1 MKKTLLLASSNGFLS
16 KTKNTATRW
25 ILALI
30 VALFFTFQDTNAQ
43 CVGPYK
49 KFESIDGS
57 LSSTGA
63 VTAMVA
69 RDWRFEGSGT
79 APNNSFVGAATS
91 ARSGRMSLG
100 HTTATRYDAAVI
112 TPAMNNFS
120 RFSFGI
126 RYTTATSNSILSTA
140 FEVQISDDNGAN
152 WTTLTN
158 GINTLAL
165 TYNTFDA
172 NIVLPAAMTTAYQTV
187 SATPVLPATSFPN
200 VADGYRFRILDKRD
214 NVNRNGG
221 IYLDD
226 FAWTSALASENNI
239 IVNDAISSC
248 ATAYQI
254 PMGMP
259 YYYYDNGGEFDS
271 YGSNTAAINQSIIFS
286 PLTVGS
292 KIKVTYEAF
301 VTEATND
308 FLEIHNSNGLSTPV
322 NTYSGD
328 LTFSLPS
335 PYTSSAPDGSLSFRF
350 VSNAGAV
357 TTAQRG
363 FRIKVEAVQCN
374 IPNTL
379 TASGSYE
386 QVNLG
391 WVGSASATEYEVF
404 QATSAA
410 PAPTAVS
417 VGTLTGSTATTYSAT
432 GLTVGTTYYFWVRS
446 VCGSDKSDWAG
457 PISAVPICNPTTVP
471 YLENFNGFVGGVLPP
486 CTSAESS
493 AWQTNAT
500 NGNLYTNDDYSNFYT
515 RGVSLTAGT
524 QYRVTYD
531 FSTNLV
537 GSASVEIYWGST
549 NVAPTDGTIVNP
561 LADHFD
567 FAALQSN
574 IANFT
579 APTTGTYYL
588 RFFLTDI
595 NLPGTNV
602 NFDNI
607 RIEVETCAPPLV
619 DNNYPAPANVSLA
632 PFLTFVDDFNASI
645 GWNISATGLPSNGY
659 EYIISTSLVAPIFG
673 ASPSGS
679 AASNSTTIGSLSPNT
694 RYYVWVRGNCGAQIS
709 PWSQNY
715 ITFVTTNVTAPVTVL
730 ISDTEPVPA
739 SGSTLA
745 LHNGCNFTFL
755 DSGTASNNYVNYENH
770 TYTFKPATA
779 GKKLKVVFNSFATEN
794 NYDGLMIYSGDDSPG
809 NTRQLMS
816 SGRAAGTNPVTCPAG
831 AYSGTA
837 SPGTII
843 SNAANGSLSFTF
855 QSDFLVTGAGWS
867 ANISCVDVPTVTS
880 FSPLNNSCATLPV
893 GSTITINGTNLSGV
907 TSVTIGGV
915 PAGPVTHVSPTQI
928 TVPYPASAKTGK
940 IRVVT
945 ADAFGTSIADFV
957 VQNPAPVTTD
967 ATVCIGGTGSVS
979 SSTVCDG
986 FINPVTSI
994 TQNLIVGSTQRPR
1007 PASSTNST
1015 ACNFMGAGYDRY
1027 YDQTNFQVSVTGSYV
1042 LEMSGA
1048 PDGMGYIAIAPFTPG
1063 TCSPNFVI
1071 GDDDSGAG
1079 LNPQLTVTLTAGVT
1093 YVLYSTT
1100 YGIISSNT
1108 TVTWAITPP
1117 VGGNVL
1123 LYQNSQTQWYDSDYD
1138 PMNPTASVLLHT
1150 GPTYNPVGDAGS
1162 GVVNNTTPITR
1173 TYYAACSSNSTC
1185 RTPAIF
1191 TIVDTTP
1198 GTASSNQ
1205 TLCSGSAADLTLTG
1219 NGAPVTRWQYNAT
1232 DATFATGTTVN
1243 IPASASTT
1251 LTSAQI
1257 GTLTETRHYRAEITV
1272 GSCTSYSNVV
1282 TITFN
1287 KTIWNG
1293 GWSNG
1298 TPDATK
1304 AVEFQSDFTSAG
1316 DIAACSV
1323 SVTGGNVVI
1332 ATGHTLTVQNQVAVS
1347 GGTLTFNDDS
1357 SLYQPNPVVNAPGVY
1372 SGGNTGSITYNRT
1385 ATPMFR
1391 LDYTYWSTPV
1401 HPQNLLAV
1409 SPLSPLGWFFTFNG
1423 TAWQN
1428 INNPGSTT
1436 MNVGKG
1442 YILRAPTNFPVSPA
1456 LPQEYTAPFSGTP
1469 NNGTIPVTIIGGA
1482 LELNLLGNPYPSA
1495 IAAFPTSALAPETG
1509 LITANP
1515 NLNGSIYFWT
1525 HNTQMTSGLYTD
1537 DDYAIYN
1544 LTGGSAAAPNV
1555 GTGNNSVPTGYIAAG
1570 QGFFVEGLASG
1581 TVNFTNAMRRA
1592 GNNTQFFRTN
1602 EENTQTVEEGLE
1614 KHRYWLDIS
1623 NNQTAFKQT
1632 LIGYVESATNDIDR
1646 LFDAKLV
1653 DNGVISLYTKVGDTK
1668 LSIQGK
1674 DINFDINEQIPLGY
1688 SSSNAG
1694 QFNINLSD
1702 YDGLFVDQ
1710 IIYLE
1715 DKLLNII
1722 HNLKESSYTFT
1733 TAAGTFEDRFVL
1745 RYTNS
1750 TLGNNEPIFNDN
1762 TVVVYKNNL
1771 GLFINSG
1778 TALMK
1783 NVMIYDVRG
1792 RLIASQSSINANN
1805 ASFNTLPNTNQ
1816 VLLVKIT
1823 STEGAELTKK
1833 VVY

>member
-25 ILALI
+25 ILTLALL
-30 VALFFTFQDTNAQ
+30 VTFATQQANAQ
-43 CVGPYK
+43 CLVPYK
-49 KFESIDGS
+49 NFESFPGTFAPLTADGW
-57 LSSTGA
+57 LFNTG
-63 VTAMVA
+63 TT
-69 RDWRFEGSGT
+69 FTLGT
-79 APNNSFVGAATS
+79 GNV
-91 ARSGRMSLG
+91 RSGRVALTKATNTAG
-100 HTTATRYDAAVI
+100 AYFDTPAVTNLAAFTFYVRGAGTATFL
-112 TPAMNNFS
+112 TNNRWS
-120 RFSFGI
+120 V
-126 RYTTATSNSILSTA
+126 
-140 FEVQISDDNGAN
+140 EISDDNGAT
-152 WTTLTN
+152 WTLLTDGVNNLTLTH
-158 GINTLAL
+158 
-165 TYNTFDA
+165 NTFSCTT
-172 NIVLPAAMTTAYQTV
+172 VLSPLSTSYSVQRSILPTAPLTAFPV
-187 SATPVLPATSFPN
+187 SPQ
-200 VADGYRFRILDKRD
+200 GYKFRFRDTRLAGEA
-214 NVNRNGG
+214 GG
-221 IYLDD
+221 IYFDD
-226 FAWTSALASENNI
+226 FAWRSSVTSENTT
-239 IVNDAISSC
+239 IVPELNNTGLCNYVIQPGTAYYFYDHGGISDTYSNVQNHATSFTPAVAGYKIKATYEQFTTQAATDYLQMFDSNDAT
-248 ATAYQI
+248 TAQVGANMSLTSVPAGTTYTAS
-254 PMGMP
+254 
-259 YYYYDNGGEFDS
+259 NASGE
-271 YGSNTAAINQSIIFS
+271 
-286 PLTVGS
+286 
-292 KIKVTYEAF
+292 
-301 VTEATND
+301 
-308 FLEIHNSNGLSTPV
+308 
-322 NTYSGD
+322 
-328 LTFSLPS
+328 
-335 PYTSSAPDGSLSFRF
+335 LSFRF
-350 VSNAGAV
+350 VSDATVALTSHLGY
-357 TTAQRG
+357 
-363 FRIKVEAVQCN
+363 RIRIEAVQCN
-374 IPNTL
+374 TPNAL
-379 TASGSYE
+379 SAAGSYE

-391 WVGSASATEYEVF
+391 WTGSGSATEYEVY

-417 VGTLTGSTATTYSAT
+417 TGVLTGSTATTYSYA
-432 GLTVGTTYYFWVRS
+432 GLTAGTTYYFWVRS

-471 YLENFNGFVGGVLPP
+471 YLENFNGFTGGVLPP

-531 FSTNLV
+531 FSTNLI
-537 GSASVEIYWGST
+537 GAASVEIYWGST
-549 NVAPTDGTIVNP
+549 AVAPTDATITNP

-567 FAALQSN
+567 FAGLQSN
-574 IANFT
+574 IVNFT
-579 APTTGTYYL
+579 APSTGTYYL
-588 RFFLTDI
+588 RFFVTDI
-595 NLPGTNV
+595 YTPGTNV

-619 DNNYPAPANVSLA
+619 DNNYPGPANVSLA

-755 DSGTASNNYVNYENH
+755 DSGTASSNYVNYENH
-770 TYTFKPATA
+770 TYTFKPATL

-794 NYDGLMIYSGDDSPG
+794 NYDGLMIYSGDGSAG
-809 NTRQLMS
+809 NSLQLMS
-816 SGRAAGTNPVTCPAG
+816 SGRAAGTDPVTCPAG

-843 SNAANGSLSFTF
+843 SNATNGSLSFTF
-855 QSDFLVTGAGWS
+855 QSDFLITGAGWS

-880 FSPLNNSCATLPV
+880 FSPLNNSCGTLAV
-893 GSTITINGTNLSGV
+893 GSTITINGTFLSGV

-915 PAGPVTHVSPTQI
+915 PAGPITHVSPTQI

-945 ADAFGTSIADFV
+945 ADAFGSSAADFV
-957 VQNPAPVTTD
+957 VQGTAPVTAD

-994 TQNLIVGSTQRPR
+994 SLNLNAATDLQAPR
-1007 PASSTNST
+1007 PTSSTNST
-1015 ACNFMGAGYDRY
+1015 ACNFVAGSNRNYVAT
-1027 YDQTNFQVSVTGSYV
+1027 QFQVSVTGTYV

-1048 PDGMGYIAIAPFTPG
+1048 GDGMGYIAIAPFTAG
-1063 TCSPNFVI
+1063 VCSGNFVI

-1093 YVLYSTT
+1093 YILYSTT
-1100 YGIISSNT
+1100 FGGAGTVT
-1108 TVTWAITPP
+1108 TAVTWAITPP

-1123 LYQNSQTQWYDSDYD
+1123 LYQNSQTQWYDS
-1138 PMNPTASVLLHT
+1138 AVGGVLLHT
-1150 GPTYNPVGDAGS
+1150 GATYNPVGDAGS

-1219 NGAPVTRWQYNAT
+1219 NGAAVTRWQYNAT

-1442 YILRAPTNFPVSPA
+1442 YIMRAPTNFPVSPA

-1653 DNGVISLYTKVGDTK
+1653 DNGVISLFTKVGDTK

-1792 RLIASQSSINANN
+1792 RLIVSQSSINANN

>member
-16 KTKNTATRW
+16 KTKATATRW
-25 ILALI
+25 LFTLAVLM
-30 VALFFTFQDTNAQ
+30 TFATQQANAQ
-43 CVGPYK
+43 CLVPYK
-49 KFESIDGS
+49 NFESFPGTFAPLTADGW
-57 LSSTGA
+57 LFNTG
-63 VTAMVA
+63 TT
-69 RDWRFEGSGT
+69 FTLGT
-79 APNNSFVGAATS
+79 AN
-91 ARSGRMSLG
+91 ARSGRVALTKTS
-100 HTTATRYDAAVI
+100 TTSGAYFD
-112 TPAMNNFS
+112 TPAVTNLAAFTFYVRAAGTAGYIANNRWS
-120 RFSFGI
+120 V
-126 RYTTATSNSILSTA
+126 
-140 FEVQISDDNGAN
+140 EISDDNGAS
-152 WTTLTN
+152 WTLLTDGVNNLTLTH
-158 GINTLAL
+158 
-165 TYNTFDA
+165 NTFSCTT
-172 NIVLPAAMTTAYQTV
+172 VLSPLTTNYSVQRSILPTTPLTAFPV
-187 SATPVLPATSFPN
+187 SPQ
-200 VADGYRFRILDKRD
+200 GYKFRFRDTRIATDTA
-214 NVNRNGG
+214 GG
-221 IYLDD
+221 IYFDD
-226 FAWTSALASENNI
+226 FAWRSSVTSENTT
-239 IVNDAISSC
+239 IVPEIGNTALCNYVIQPGTAYYFYDHGGISDTYSNVQNHATSFTPAVAGYKIKATYEQFNTQAATDYLQMFNSNDAT
-248 ATAYQI
+248 TAQVGANMSLTSVPAGTTYTAS
-254 PMGMP
+254 
-259 YYYYDNGGEFDS
+259 NASGE
-271 YGSNTAAINQSIIFS
+271 
-286 PLTVGS
+286 
-292 KIKVTYEAF
+292 
-301 VTEATND
+301 
-308 FLEIHNSNGLSTPV
+308 
-322 NTYSGD
+322 
-328 LTFSLPS
+328 
-335 PYTSSAPDGSLSFRF
+335 LSFRF
-350 VSNAGAV
+350 VSDA
-357 TTAQRG
+357 TASLTG
-363 FRIKVEAVQCN
+363 FLGHRIRIEAVQCN
-374 IPNTL
+374 TPNAL
-379 TASGSYE
+379 TAAGTFE

-391 WVGSASATEYEVF
+391 WTGSASATEYEVF

-432 GLTVGTTYYFWVRS
+432 GLTAGTTYYFWVRS

-457 PISAVPICNPTTVP
+457 PISATPICSPTTVP

-486 CTSAESS
+486 CTRADNSS
-493 AWQTNAT
+493 WQTNSV
-500 NGNLYTNDDYSNFYT
+500 NGNLFTNGAYSNFYT
-515 RGVSLTAGT
+515 KGVSLTAGT

-531 FSTNLV
+531 FSTNLI
-537 GSASVEIYWGST
+537 GPASVEIYWGST

-567 FAALQSN
+567 FAGLQSN
-574 IANFT
+574 IVNFT

-588 RFFLTDI
+588 RFFVTDI
-595 NLPGTNV
+595 NVAGTNV

-619 DNNYPAPANVSLA
+619 DNNYPGPANVSLA
-632 PFLTFVDDFNASI
+632 PFLTGVTDFTANI
-645 GWNISATGLPSNGY
+645 GWGISATGLPSNGY

-679 AASNSTTIGSLSPNT
+679 APSNSTTLTSLSPNT
-694 RYYVWVRGNCGAQIS
+694 RYYVWIRGNCGAQIS

-730 ISDTEPVPA
+730 ISDVEPTPA

-755 DSGTASNNYVNYENH
+755 DSGAATSNYVNFEEH
-770 TYTFKPATA
+770 TYTFRPVTP
-779 GKKLKVVFNSFATEN
+779 GTKLKVVFNSFATEN

-816 SGRAAGTNPVTCPAG
+816 SGRAAGTDPVTCPAG

-843 SNAANGSLSFTF
+843 SNATNGSLSFTF
-855 QSDFLVTGAGWS
+855 RSDFIVTGAGWS
-867 ANISCVDVPTVTS
+867 ANISCVLVPTVTS
-880 FSPLNNSCATLPV
+880 FTPLNNSCATLPV
-893 GSTITINGTNLSGV
+893 GSTITINGTNLSAV
-907 TSVTIGGV
+907 TSVTIGGI
-915 PAGPVTHVSPTQI
+915 PAGPVTIVNSGQI
-928 TVPYPASAKTGK
+928 TVPYPAGARTGK

-957 VQNPAPVTTD
+957 VQNPAPVTTN

-994 TQNLIVGSTQRPR
+994 SLNLNAATDLQAPR

-1015 ACNFMGAGYDRY
+1015 ACNFVAGSNRNYVA
-1027 YDQTNFQVSVTGSYV
+1027 TEFQVSVTGSYV

-1048 PDGMGYIAIAPFTPG
+1048 GDGMGYIAIAPFTAG
-1063 TCSPNFVI
+1063 VCSGNFVI

-1100 YGIISSNT
+1100 FGGAGTVT
-1108 TVTWAITPP
+1108 TAVTWAITPP
-1117 VGGNVL
+1117 VGGNIL
-1123 LYQNSQTQWYDSDYD
+1123 LYQNSQTQWYDS
-1138 PMNPTASVLLHT
+1138 AVGGVLLHT
-1150 GPTYNPVGDAGS
+1150 GASYNPVGDAGS
-1162 GVVNNTTPITR
+1162 GVANNTTPITR
-1173 TYYAACSSNSTC
+1173 TYYAACSSNATC

-1191 TIVDTTP
+1191 TIVNTTP

-1257 GTLTETRHYRAEITV
+1257 GVLTETRHYRAEITV

-1304 AVEFQSDFTSAG
+1304 AVEFQSNFTSSG

-1428 INNPGSTT
+1428 INNPGSAT
-1436 MNVGKG
+1436 MDVGKG
-1442 YILRAPTNFPVSPA
+1442 YIMRAPTNFPVSPA

-1469 NNGTIPVTIIGGA
+1469 NNGNVSVNIIGGA

-1525 HNTQMTSGLYTD
+1525 HNTQMTNGLYTD

-1544 LTGGSAAAPNV
+1544 LTGGSAAAPNL
-1555 GTGNNSVPTGYIAAG
+1555 GSGNNSVPTGYIAAG

-1602 EENTQTVEEGLE
+1602 GENTQTVEEGLE

-1623 NNQTAFKQT
+1623 NNQSAFKQT
-1632 LIGYVESATNDIDR
+1632 LIGYVETATNDVDR

-1674 DINFDINEQIPLGY
+1674 EISFDINEQIPLGY

-1702 YDGLFVDQ
+1702 YDGLFEDQ
-1710 IIYLE
+1710 VIYLE

-1722 HNLKESSYTFT
+1722 HNLKESNYTFT
-1733 TAAGTFEDRFVL
+1733 TASGTFEDRFVL
-1745 RYTNS
+1745 RYTNNS
-1750 TLGNNEPIFNDN
+1750 SLGNNEPVFNDN
-1762 TVVVYKNNL
+1762 TVVVYKNEQ

-1778 TALMK
+1778 TVPMK
-1783 NVMIYDVRG
+1783 DIMIYDVRG
-1792 RLIASQSSINANN
+1792 RLIASQSSINATN

-1823 STEGAELTKK
+1823 STEGGELTKK

>member
-16 KTKNTATRW
+16 KSKATAYRW
-25 ILALI
+25 LLTLAVLM
-30 VALFFTFQDTNAQ
+30 AFTTQQANAQ
-43 CVGPYK
+43 CLVPYK
-49 KFESIDGS
+49 NFES
-57 LSSTGA
+57 
-63 VTAMVA
+63 MP
-69 RDWRFEGSGT
+69 GT
-79 APNNSFVGAATS
+79 AAAMTAEGWSFGGTGTLFVPGTGNP
-91 ARSGRMSLG
+91 RSGRLSLFK
-100 HTTATRYDAAVI
+100 TATNATAYFD
-112 TPAMNNFS
+112 TPAITNLEAFTFYVRGATAGTAVTTNNRWS
-120 RFSFGI
+120 V
-126 RYTTATSNSILSTA
+126 
-140 FEVQISDDNGAN
+140 EISDDNGAT
-152 WTTLTN
+152 WTLLTDGVNNLTLTH
-158 GINTLAL
+158 
-165 TYNTFDA
+165 NTFSCTT
-172 NIVLPAAMTTAYQTV
+172 VLSPLTTNYSVQRSILPTAPLTAFPV
-187 SATPVLPATSFPN
+187 SPQ
-200 VADGYRFRILDKRD
+200 GYKFRFRDTRVAGEL
-214 NVNRNGG
+214 GG
-221 IYLDD
+221 IYFDD
-226 FAWTSALASENNI
+226 FAWTSTDVTENTTIVPELLSAGPCNYI
-239 IVNDAISSC
+239 IQPSRV
-248 ATAYQI
+248 
-254 PMGMP
+254 
-259 YYYYDNGGEFDS
+259 YYFYDNGGKSDSYSVSQNHAMSFTPAVVGAKIRITYEEFNTENGTSPNIDYLQLFDS
-271 YGSNTAAINQSIIFS
+271 NNFTSQVGANIAGTPAIIGNTY
-286 PLTVGS
+286 T
-292 KIKVTYEAF
+292 
-301 VTEATND
+301 ATNGTG
-308 FLEIHNSNGLSTPV
+308 E
-322 NTYSGD
+322 
-328 LTFSLPS
+328 
-335 PYTSSAPDGSLSFRF
+335 LSFRF
-350 VSNAGAV
+350 ISNSNPVVAAN
-357 TTAQRG
+357 RG
-363 FRIKVEAVQCN
+363 FRIRVEAVQCN
-374 IPNTL
+374 TPNTL
-379 TASGSYE
+379 TAAGSFE
-386 QVNLG
+386 QANLS
-391 WVGSASATEYEVF
+391 WTGSPSATEYEVF
-404 QATSAA
+404 QSTSAA

-471 YLENFNGFVGGVLPP
+471 YLENFNGFTGGVLPP

-531 FSTNLV
+531 FSTNLI
-537 GSASVEIYWGST
+537 GPASVEIYWGST

-567 FAALQSN
+567 FAGLQSN
-574 IANFT
+574 IVNFT
-579 APTTGTYYL
+579 APSTGTYYL
-588 RFFLTDI
+588 RFFVTDI
-595 NLPGTNV
+595 NVPGTNV

-619 DNNYPAPANVSLA
+619 DNNYPGPANVSLA
-632 PFLTFVDDFNASI
+632 PFLTAVTDFTADISW
-645 GWNISATGLPSNGY
+645 GISATGLPSNGY
-659 EYIISTSLVAPIFG
+659 DYIISTSLVAPIFG

-679 AASNSTTIGSLSPNT
+679 APSNSTTIGSLSPNT
-694 RYYVWVRGNCGAQIS
+694 RYYVWIRGNCGAQIS

-730 ISDTEPVPA
+730 ISEVEPTPP
-739 SGSTLA
+739 SGGALA

-755 DSGTASNNYVNYENH
+755 DSGAATSNYVNFEEH
-770 TYTFKPATA
+770 TYTFKPVTP
-779 GKKLKVVFNSFATEN
+779 GTKLKVVFNSFATEN

-816 SGRAAGTNPVTCPAG
+816 SGRAAGTDPVTCPAG

-843 SNAANGSLSFTF
+843 SNATNGSLSFTF
-855 QSDFLVTGAGWS
+855 RSDFIVTRAGWS
-867 ANISCVDVPTVTS
+867 ANISCVLVPTVTS
-880 FSPLNNSCATLPV
+880 FTPLNNSCATLPV

-907 TSVTIGGV
+907 TSVTIGGI
-915 PAGPVTHVSPTQI
+915 PAGPVTIVNSGQI
-928 TVPYPASAKTGK
+928 TVPYPAGARTGK

-945 ADAFGTSIADFV
+945 ADAFGISIADFV

-994 TQNLIVGSTQRPR
+994 SLNLNAATDPQAPR

-1015 ACNFMGAGYDRY
+1015 ACNFVAGSVRNYLA
-1027 YDQTNFQVSVTGSYV
+1027 TEFQVSVTGSYV

-1048 PDGMGYIAIAPFTPG
+1048 GDGMGYIAIAPFTAG
-1063 TCSPNFVI
+1063 VCSGNFVI

-1100 YGIISSNT
+1100 FGGAGTVT
-1108 TVTWAITPP
+1108 TAVTWAITPP
-1117 VGGNVL
+1117 VGGNIL
-1123 LYQNSQTQWYDSDYD
+1123 LYQNSQTQWYDS
-1138 PMNPTASVLLHT
+1138 AVGGVLLHT
-1150 GPTYNPVGDAGS
+1150 GATYNPVGDAGS

-1332 ATGHTLTVQNQVAVS
+1332 ATGHTLTVQNQVAVT

-1436 MNVGKG
+1436 MDVGKG

-1469 NNGTIPVTIIGGA
+1469 NNGTIPVNIIGGA

-1495 IAAFPTSALAPETG
+1495 IAAFPTSVLAPETG

-1525 HNTQMTSGLYTD
+1525 HNTQMTNGLYTD

-1602 EENTQTVEEGLE
+1602 EENSQTVEEGLE

-1623 NNQTAFKQT
+1623 NNQSAFKQT
-1632 LIGYVESATNDIDR
+1632 LIGYVETATNDIDR

-1653 DNGVISLYTKVGDTK
+1653 DNGVISLFTKVGDTK

-1674 DINFDINEQIPLGY
+1674 DVTFDINEQIPLGY

-1710 IIYLE
+1710 VIYLE

-1733 TAAGTFEDRFVL
+1733 TAVGTFEDRFVL

-1750 TLGNNEPIFNDN
+1750 TLSNNEPIFNDN
-1762 TVVVYKNNL
+1762 TVVVYKNEQ

-1778 TALMK
+1778 TVPMK
-1783 NVMIYDVRG
+1783 NIMIYDVRG
-1792 RLIASQSSINANN
+1792 RLIASQSSINATN
-1805 ASFNTLPNTNQ
+1805 ASFNALPNTNQ

>member
-16 KTKNTATRW
+16 KTKSTATRW

-30 VALFFTFQDTNAQ
+30 VALSFTFQDTNAQ
-43 CVGPYK
+43 CLVPYK
-49 KFESIDGS
+49 NFESIPNSTATMTAEGWTFGGPGTMFNFGTANVRTGRLS
-57 LSSTGA
+57 LFKSVNTAGAYFDTPAITNLAAFTFYVRGATAGTA
-63 VTAMVA
+63 VT
-69 RDWRFEGSGT
+69 T
-79 APNNSFVGAATS
+79 NNRWSV
-91 ARSGRMSLG
+91 
-100 HTTATRYDAAVI
+100 
-112 TPAMNNFS
+112 
-120 RFSFGI
+120 
-126 RYTTATSNSILSTA
+126 
-140 FEVQISDDNGAN
+140 EISDDNGAT
-152 WTTLTN
+152 WTLLTDGVNNLTLTH
-158 GINTLAL
+158 
-165 TYNTFDA
+165 NTFSCTT
-172 NIVLPAAMTTAYQTV
+172 VLSPLTDNYSVQRSILPTAPLTAFPV
-187 SATPVLPATSFPN
+187 SP
-200 VADGYRFRILDKRD
+200 DGYKFRFRDTR
-214 NVNRNGG
+214 VGG
-221 IYLDD
+221 ELGGVYFDD
-226 FAWTSALASENNI
+226 FAWTSSVASENTTIVPERGSTTLCNYI
-239 IVNDAISSC
+239 IQPGTEYYFYDHGGKSDTYSNVQNHATSFTPAVAGYKIKATYEQFNTQAATDYLQMFDSNDAT
-248 ATAYQI
+248 TAQVGANMSLTSVPAGTTYTAS
-254 PMGMP
+254 
-259 YYYYDNGGEFDS
+259 NASGE
-271 YGSNTAAINQSIIFS
+271 
-286 PLTVGS
+286 
-292 KIKVTYEAF
+292 
-301 VTEATND
+301 
-308 FLEIHNSNGLSTPV
+308 
-322 NTYSGD
+322 
-328 LTFSLPS
+328 
-335 PYTSSAPDGSLSFRF
+335 LSFRF
-350 VSNAGAV
+350 VSDATV
-357 TTAQRG
+357 TPITNFG
-363 FRIKVEAVQCN
+363 YRIRIEAVQCN
-374 IPNTL
+374 TPNSL
-379 TASGSYE
+379 SAAGSYE

-391 WVGSASATEYEVF
+391 WTGSGSATEYEVY

-417 VGTLTGSTATTYSAT
+417 TGVLTGSTATTYSYG
-432 GLTVGTTYYFWVRS
+432 GLTAGTTYHFWIRS

-471 YLENFNGFVGGVLPP
+471 YLENFNGFTGGVLPP

-531 FSTNLV
+531 FSTNLI
-537 GSASVEIYWGST
+537 GPASVEIYWGST
-549 NVAPTDGTIVNP
+549 NVAPTDGTIVNS

-567 FAALQSN
+567 FAGLQSN

-588 RFFLTDI
+588 RFFVTDI
-595 NLPGTNV
+595 NVPGTNV

-619 DNNYPAPANVSLA
+619 DNNYPGPANVSLA
-632 PFLTFVDDFNASI
+632 PFLTAVDDFTATI
-645 GWNISATGLPSNGY
+645 GWGISATGLPLNGY

-679 AASNSTTIGSLSPNT
+679 VSPTSVPANETTITSLSPNT

-709 PWSQNY
+709 PWSKNY

-730 ISDTEPVPA
+730 ISNVEPTPA

-755 DSGTASNNYVNYENH
+755 DSGSASNNYVNYEEH
-770 TYTFKPATA
+770 TYTFKPATP
-779 GKKLKVVFNSFATEN
+779 GTKLKVVFNSFATEN

-816 SGRAAGTNPVTCPAG
+816 SGRAAGTDPVTCPAG
-831 AYSGTA
+831 AYSGTT

-843 SNAANGSLSFTF
+843 SNATNGSLSFTF
-855 QSDFLVTGAGWS
+855 RSDFIVTGAGWS
-867 ANISCVDVPTVTS
+867 ANISCVLVPTVTS
-880 FSPLNNSCATLPV
+880 FTPLNNSCATLPV
-893 GSTITINGTNLSGV
+893 GSTITINGTNLSAV

-945 ADAFGTSIADFV
+945 ADAFGSSAADFV
-957 VQNPAPVTTD
+957 VQGTAPVTAD

-994 TQNLIVGSTQRPR
+994 SLNLNAATDLQAPR
-1007 PASSTNST
+1007 PTSSTNST
-1015 ACNFMGAGYDRY
+1015 ACNFVAGSNRNYVAT
-1027 YDQTNFQVSVTGSYV
+1027 QFQVSVTGSYV

-1048 PDGMGYIAIAPFTPG
+1048 GDGMGYIATAPFTAG
-1063 TCSPNFVI
+1063 VCSGNFVI

-1093 YVLYSTT
+1093 YILYSTT
-1100 YGIISSNT
+1100 FGGAGTVT
-1108 TVTWAITPP
+1108 TAVTWAITTP

-1123 LYQNSQTQWYDSDYD
+1123 LYQNSQTQWYDS
-1138 PMNPTASVLLHT
+1138 AVGGVLLHT
-1150 GPTYNPVGDAGS
+1150 GATYNPVGDAGS

-1219 NGAPVTRWQYNAT
+1219 NGAAVTRWQYNAT

-1304 AVEFQSDFTSAG
+1304 AVEFQSNYTSTG
-1316 DIAACSV
+1316 DLSACSV

-1653 DNGVISLYTKVGDTK
+1653 DNGVISLFTKVGDTK

-1710 IIYLE
+1710 VIYLE

-1816 VLLVKIT
+1816 VLLVKII

>member
-16 KTKNTATRW
+16 KTKSTATRW

-43 CVGPYK
+43 CIGPYQY
-49 KFESIDGS
+49 FESVP
-57 LSSTGA
+57 STGA
-63 VTAMVA
+63 GVTALTADGWLISGFGKVSSATNA
-69 RDWRFEGSGT
+69 RTGL
-79 APNNSFVGAATS
+79 
-91 ARSGRMSLG
+91 MSLFQA
-100 HTTATRYDAAVI
+100 TATV
-112 TPAMNNFS
+112 
-120 RFSFGI
+120 
-126 RYTTATSNSILSTA
+126 TTGY
-140 FEVQISDDNGAN
+140 V
-152 WTTLTN
+152 
-158 GINTLAL
+158 
-165 TYNTFDA
+165 
-172 NIVLPAAMTTAYQTV
+172 
-187 SATPVLPATSFPN
+187 ATPVITSPSNFSFYMKKSSAAVAAGSYTVEFSDNGGTNWYNIPAGTNN
-200 VADGYRFRILDKRD
+200 VAGFYNTISITAVLPVMTAAYQQVSVTGAFPTTLEGYRFR
-214 NVNRNGG
+214 VNDTRTSGQAGG
-221 IYLDD
+221 IFTDD
-226 FAWTSALASENNI
+226 YSWTSSVTSQNTTIVSQLGAS
-239 IVNDAISSC
+239 VTCAPAVVVPVGTSYYFYDQSGRNDAYSLLQDH
-248 ATAYQI
+248 QI
-254 PMGMP
+254 AFTPAVAG
-259 YYYYDNGGEFDS
+259 YN
-271 YGSNTAAINQSIIFS
+271 
-286 PLTVGS
+286 
-292 KIKVTYEAF
+292 IKATYEAVSIDNAGGDYLQAF
-301 VTEATND
+301 
-308 FLEIHNSNGLSTPV
+308 NSNNYTSQIGT
-322 NTYSGD
+322 NISG
-328 LTFSLPS
+328 TTIPA
-335 PYTSSAPDGSLSFRF
+335 PMTSSAPDGSLSFRF
-350 VSNAGAV
+350 FSGA
-357 TTAQRG
+357 TAPLATWTG
-363 FRIKVEAVQCN
+363 FRIRIECVQCS

-379 TASGSYE
+379 SATGTYE

-391 WVGSASATEYEVF
+391 WTGSGSATEYEVF

-432 GLTVGTTYYFWVRS
+432 GLTAGTTYYFWVRS

-471 YLENFNGFVGGVLPP
+471 YLENFNGFTGGVLPP

-531 FSTNLV
+531 FSTNLI
-537 GSASVEIYWGST
+537 GAASVEIYWGST
-549 NVAPTDGTIVNP
+549 AVAPTDATITNP

-567 FAALQSN
+567 FAGLQSN
-574 IANFT
+574 IVNFT
-579 APTTGTYYL
+579 APSTGTYYL
-588 RFFLTDI
+588 RFFVTDI
-595 NLPGTNV
+595 YTPGTNV

-619 DNNYPAPANVSLA
+619 DNNYPGPANVSLA

-709 PWSQNY
+709 PWSKNY

-755 DSGTASNNYVNYENH
+755 DSGSASSNYVNYENH

-794 NYDGLMIYSGDDSPG
+794 NYDGLMIYSGDGSAG
-809 NTRQLMS
+809 NSLQLMS
-816 SGRAAGTNPVTCPAG
+816 SGRAAGTDPVTCPAG

-843 SNAANGSLSFTF
+843 SNATNGSLSFTF
-855 QSDFLVTGAGWS
+855 QSDFLITGAGWS

-880 FSPLNNSCATLPV
+880 FSPLNNSCGTLAV
-893 GSTITINGTNLSGV
+893 GSTITINGTFLSGV

-915 PAGPVTHVSPTQI
+915 PAGPITHISATQI

-945 ADAFGTSIADFV
+945 ADAFGSSAADFV
-957 VQNPAPVTTD
+957 VQGAAPVTAD

-994 TQNLIVGSTQRPR
+994 SLNLNAATDLQAPR
-1007 PASSTNST
+1007 PTSSTNST
-1015 ACNFMGAGYDRY
+1015 ACNFVAGSNRNYVAT
-1027 YDQTNFQVSVTGSYV
+1027 QFQVSVTGTYV

-1048 PDGMGYIAIAPFTPG
+1048 GDGMGYIAIAPFTAG
-1063 TCSPNFVI
+1063 VCSGNFVI

-1093 YVLYSTT
+1093 YILYSTT
-1100 YGIISSNT
+1100 FGGAGTVT
-1108 TVTWAITPP
+1108 TAVTWAITPP

-1123 LYQNSQTQWYDSDYD
+1123 LYQNSQTQWYDS
-1138 PMNPTASVLLHT
+1138 AVGGVLLHT
-1150 GPTYNPVGDAGS
+1150 GATYNPVGDAGS

-1219 NGAPVTRWQYNAT
+1219 NGAAVTRWQYNAT

-1442 YILRAPTNFPVSPA
+1442 YIMRAPTNFPVSPA

-1674 DINFDINEQIPLGY
+1674 DITFDINEQIPLGY